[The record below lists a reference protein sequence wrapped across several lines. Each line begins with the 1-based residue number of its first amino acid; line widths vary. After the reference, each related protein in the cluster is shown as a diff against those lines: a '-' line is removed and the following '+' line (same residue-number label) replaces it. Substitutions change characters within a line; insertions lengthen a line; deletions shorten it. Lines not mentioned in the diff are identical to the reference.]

1 MMKVG
6 YCFSPSCDLYRIP
19 EARNM
24 YEYREY
30 IKTLPC
36 EMCPEHLGIPCN
48 SEKINNIK
56 NQT

>member
-1 MMKVG
+1 MKVG
-6 YCFSPSCDLYRIP
+6 YCFSPSCDIYTMP

-24 YEYREY
+24 YEYREH
-30 IKTLPC
+30 IKTLPI

-56 NQT
+56 NQI